1 MQKHANLHN
10 YTYHQKIMQLS
21 QTEKESFKG
30 RRLRRASS
38 LQSDE
43 EVKVVGQMAN
53 AQKSTT
59 KHWRRASMPRVE
71 CKLSQM
77 FFRLNKH
84 FLLCNQ

>member
-10 YTYHQKIMQLS
+10 YTYHQKIAQLS

-30 RRLRRASS
+30 RRIRRASS

-43 EVKVVGQMAN
+43 EVKVVGQMAM
-53 AQKSTT
+53 QKATT

-71 CKLSQM
+71 CKLSEM
-77 FFRLNKH
+77 FSTQNGF
-84 FLLCNQ
+84 CNM